1 MEEKFIPDYSKYDSE
16 FLIDVYTR
24 LDREN
29 NPLKAKALDEEIKKR
44 FNLDPEKEI
53 NQNVVLAFINT
64 YKRKSERKEKTA
76 DRNLSMINQGW
87 IAGVVLGGMSLI
99 IWTIG
104 MFKHDSNVN
113 GTIINAYG
121 IIDIVGVFAL
131 RYGIYNKSRVS
142 AIILTS
148 Y

>member
-104 MFKHDSNVN
+104 MFKHD
-113 GTIINAYG
+113 
-121 IIDIVGVFAL
+121 
-131 RYGIYNKSRVS
+131 
-142 AIILTS
+142 
-148 Y
+148 

>member
-1 MEEKFIPDYSKYDSE
+1 M
-16 FLIDVYTR
+16 
-24 LDREN
+24 
-29 NPLKAKALDEEIKKR
+29 DEEIKKR